1 MILAV
6 FFVFFVVC
14 LLFSCF
20 EQMGPQPFLCFPSLE
35 GVNLD
40 SEHLSEATPEE
51 LKASLVV
58 AEGDT
63 AKLNR
68 KVPDVRFEAYVIED
82 QRVLDGDDDYI
93 RFDKGLAEDERSLDN
108 LDRTEA
114 VRNVE
119 EDQQQGGWRFQ
130 NPARVRQKI
139 KRTIQRELRNPDLMS
154 EEDAL
159 VVGANLQKF
168 VLFNTFRFI
177 MLHDYV
183 ILQSVFRLP
192 SLPFQIQLER
202 LELLPNSCPKIEQ
215 LKVKEYHRKV

>member
-1 MILAV
+1 M
-6 FFVFFVVC
+6 
-14 LLFSCF
+14 
-20 EQMGPQPFLCFPSLE
+20 
-35 GVNLD
+35 
-40 SEHLSEATPEE
+40 T
-51 LKASLVV
+51 
-58 AEGDT
+58 
-63 AKLNR
+63 
-68 KVPDVRFEAYVIED
+68 
-82 QRVLDGDDDYI
+82 DDW
-93 RFDKGLAEDERSLDN
+93 RSKDEISLDN
-108 LDRTEA
+108 LDHRQAATS
-114 VRNVE
+114 VE
-119 EDQQQGGWRFQ
+119 DDQQQGGWRFQ

-168 VLFNTFRFI
+168 VLFSTFRFI

-183 ILQSVFRLP
+183 ILQSVFRLL

>member
-1 MILAV
+1 MRCSL
-6 FFVFFVVC
+6 FFC

-20 EQMGPQPFLCFPSLE
+20 EQIGPQPFICFPFLE
-35 GVNLD
+35 EVNLD
-40 SEHLSEATPEE
+40 SEHLSEATPEKV
-51 LKASLVV
+51 KASLVV
-58 AEGDT
+58 AEAYT
-63 AKLNR
+63 PKLNQ
-68 KVPDVRFEAYVIED
+68 KVPDIRFEAYVIED
-82 QRVLDGDDDYI
+82 QRILDGDDDYI

-108 LDRTEA
+108 LDRMEA
-114 VRNVE
+114 ARSYE
-119 EDQQQGGWRFQ
+119 EDQRQGGWRFQ

-159 VVGANLQKF
+159 VVGANLQRF

-183 ILQSVFRLP
+183 ILPSFFRLP

-202 LELLPNSCPKIEQ
+202 LDLFPNSCPKIEQ